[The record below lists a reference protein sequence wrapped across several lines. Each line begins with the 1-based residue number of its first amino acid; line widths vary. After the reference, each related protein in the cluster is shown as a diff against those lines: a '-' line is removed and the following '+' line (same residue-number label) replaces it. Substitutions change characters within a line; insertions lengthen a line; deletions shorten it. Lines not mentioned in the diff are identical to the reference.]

1 MADERDPKVSRS
13 YRELGAEEPSR
24 ELDERI
30 LAASRRNTVR
40 RGRWYGPVAVAAV
53 LMLAVAVTLQV
64 ERQKPDEKVVET
76 PPAEAAKP
84 SAQEKKQFTPEPPP
98 PPRQNMD
105 ALAKRQTEERAR
117 GDAARDGAASAPAAE
132 PAQRETEAQRPQAS
146 AAGARL
152 MSKAESPEAWLER
165 IAELR
170 RQGKD
175 EEADKAL
182 AEFRKRYPDYR
193 LTDEMRT
200 KVERK

>member
-1 MADERDPKVSRS
+1 MADERDPKVSQR

-24 ELDERI
+24 ELDQRI
-30 LAASRRNTVR
+30 LAASRRSIAR

-53 LMLAVAVTLQV
+53 LMLAVAVTVQV
-64 ERQKPDEKVVET
+64 ERQKPVEMVSSAPPAPRKDAVAA

-84 SAQEKKQFTPEPPP
+84 SAQEKKQFTLEPPP
-98 PPRQNMD
+98 
-105 ALAKRQTEERAR
+105 T
-117 GDAARDGAASAPAAE
+117 APA
-132 PAQRETEAQRPQAS
+132 PARREMEEQRPQANA

-152 MSKAESPEAWLER
+152 MSKTESPEAWLER
-165 IAELR
+165 IAGLR

-193 LTDEMRT
+193 LSDEMRT